1 MEHHRHVGPL
11 GAERAGGSSQG
22 FLDRFLPRMASN
34 TVAMAGVALVTFLLV
49 TGEDAEQDAVL
60 ADARSQLA
68 QMEQE
73 RDRMHAL
80 NQELAREVHDA
91 DMAAEIARW
100 QLRWTEERLRRVEAE
115 GAVAL
120 ASARPT
126 DAAPLAR
133 RLGGSVGAGADLEP
147 DVAPEAFVQTLPTRA
162 SVEALDPQAQAWLD
176 DKIAR
181 HVGDEAAGDD
191 GAGEAR
197 ALRLDDVPFEPDIP
211 TLRSAPSQLDR
222 DQALA
227 RWKTIVQDT
236 ADEECG
242 ARRSETV
249 RYRSCRDEV
258 ERALFPYSGVAV
270 TCLLS
275 DNAVPDY
282 VSGLDQD
289 DAPSHSVLLGKGALL
304 LCDAALPNL

>member
-1 MEHHRHVGPL
+1 LDR
-11 GAERAGGSSQG
+11 GAAAPGRGRGGRRAGLCPPHGRG
-22 FLDRFLPRMASN
+22 A
-34 TVAMAGVALVTFLLV
+34 AGP
-49 TGEDAEQDAVL
+49 
-60 ADARSQLA
+60 SP
-68 QMEQE
+68 
-73 RDRMHAL
+73 
-80 NQELAREVHDA
+80 
-91 DMAAEIARW
+91 
-100 QLRWTEERLRRVEAE
+100 RRVR
-115 GAVAL
+115 G
-120 ASARPT
+120 RWRGP
-126 DAAPLAR
+126 
-133 RLGGSVGAGADLEP
+133 
-147 DVAPEAFVQTLPTRA
+147 RA